1 LTSKLVIAKIGK
13 PHGLKGY
20 AYIHINDYIKDYLYS
35 DILIEVDEEEMY
47 IEEVKKHL
55 KNRNLIKF
63 INVDSINQIENYRDK
78 NVYLDKRSLLELNTS
93 LPWPELFI
101 GEELIT
107 QDKKKPVLSSYF
119 VLNLNTS
126 VELSLGNKI
135 FIVPYD
141 NLNFNFNGKKLLMIK
156 SLSLY
161 NPVE

>member
-1 LTSKLVIAKIGK
+1 MTSKLVIAKIGK

-107 QDKKKPVLSSYF
+107 QDKKKPVLSS
-119 VLNLNTS
+119 
-126 VELSLGNKI
+126 
-135 FIVPYD
+135 
-141 NLNFNFNGKKLLMIK
+141 
-156 SLSLY
+156 
-161 NPVE
+161 